1 MARKLSRAASSR
13 VVLATA
19 AFVLVPSTVLAY
31 LLPAEVI
38 FSNVAKRRSDIAFST
53 ITVEGTYQRGDA
65 PPVPVWEVIKDG
77 KAHRVER
84 KGPGATEIVLT
95 VPGRR
100 WSYKLGEKP
109 GAAQKIPSDLVLY
122 FLGSTDKDAGGQ
134 RGVAFARQ
142 RGIDEN
148 EVSLGRFEERPVY
161 IIGAKPWETNKP
173 QLWID
178 KVLSAPVRLIE
189 VDRAGSITDT
199 RLYGI
204 GTELTNEWFPRRIE
218 VWRDGK
224 LVESST
230 YTKAELN
237 AEVSD
242 DLFKTPS

>member
-1 MARKLSRAASSR
+1 MR
-13 VVLATA
+13 VVVATA
-19 AFVLVPSTVLAY
+19 ALVLVPSTVLAY

-38 FSNVAKRRSDIAFST
+38 LSNVAKRRSDIAFST
-53 ITVEGTYQRGDA
+53 IVVEGTYQRGDA
-65 PPVPVWEVIKDG
+65 APVPVWEVIKEG
-77 KAHRVER
+77 KVHRIER
-84 KGPGATEIVLT
+84 RAPGATEIVLT

-100 WSYKLGEKP
+100 WTYKLGEKP
-109 GAAQKIPSDLVLY
+109 GAASKIPSDLVFH

-134 RGVAFARQ
+134 RGITFVRQ
-142 RGIDEN
+142 RGIDDN
-148 EVSLGRFEERPVY
+148 EVSLGRFEDRPVY

-178 KVLSAPVRLIE
+178 KALSAPVRLIE
-189 VDRAGSITDT
+189 VDRSGSITDT

-204 GTELTNEWFPRRIE
+204 GSELTNEWFPRRIE

-237 AEVSD
+237 AEVGD
-242 DLFKTPS
+242 DLFRTPS